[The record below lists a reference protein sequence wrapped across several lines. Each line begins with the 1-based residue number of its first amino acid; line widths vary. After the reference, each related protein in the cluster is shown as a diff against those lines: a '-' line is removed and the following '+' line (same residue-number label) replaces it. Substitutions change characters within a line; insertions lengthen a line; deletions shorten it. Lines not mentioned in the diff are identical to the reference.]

1 VGTATLDTVRVTN
14 AGNAPLHVTGA
25 STGSANLTIG
35 RTSLTLAP
43 GASDTLGVTF
53 RPTAGTGYVATLV
66 LPNDAGPNVNVALT
80 GTGDANNSIVIIS
93 PKGGVGWQYG
103 KIYNVTWQSQGVT
116 NVAVEYRT
124 SEVGP
129 WLTIADPVPAAAGT
143 QSWVIPN
150 APTTQARVRVRQ
162 VGGALSAV
170 SELFALTVPSFVVA
184 SPYDFGAVVPFYAT
198 WDTIHVANPG
208 TAPMT
213 ITNIVS
219 DDPNFTFAR
228 TTMVVQAAS
237 FDTLAVWFRPTS
249 AGPDSALI
257 TFTDDTPA
265 GSHTLRTRGRGQ
277 TPTGGGDALPLAF
290 ALEPNQPNPF
300 GLRTTIRY
308 AVPTKSHVRLEVFDL
323 AGRRV
328 STLVDADR
336 DPGRHAAV
344 FEGKDLASGVY
355 FVRMTAGRFESTRK
369 ILYLVR

>member
-1 VGTATLDTVRVTN
+1 
-14 AGNAPLHVTGA
+14 
-25 STGSANLTIG
+25 
-35 RTSLTLAP
+35 
-43 GASDTLGVTF
+43 
-53 RPTAGTGYVATLV
+53 
-66 LPNDAGPNVNVALT
+66 
-80 GTGDANNSIVIIS
+80 
-93 PKGGVGWQYG
+93 
-103 KIYNVTWQSQGVT
+103 VTWQSQGVT

-129 WLTIADPVPAAAGT
+129 WLTIADPVPAAAGS

-150 APTTQARVRVRQ
+150 VPTTQARVRVRQ
-162 VGGALSAV
+162 IGGGLSAV
-170 SELFALTVPSFVVA
+170 SELFAITVPAFVVA

-228 TTMVVQAAS
+228 TAMVVQAAS
-237 FDTLAVWFRPTS
+237 FDTLAVWFRATS

-257 TFTDDTPA
+257 TFTDDTPT
-265 GSHTLRTRGRGQ
+265 GTHTLRARGTGQ
-277 TPTGGGDALPLAF
+277 NATGAESAPLAF

-300 GLRTTIRY
+300 ALRTTIRY

-328 STLVDADR
+328 ATLVDADR

-344 FEGKDLASGVY
+344 FEGRDLASGVY
-355 FVRMTAGRFESTRK
+355 FVRMSAGSFESTRK
-369 ILYLVR
+369 MLYLVR